1 VGWQKLRAAFAEKQ
15 KSISFLASMTGDLIR
30 NLKLH
35 IIFPHGILTND
46 MQSFKMEIYGC
57 IFNRNSKKRIIS
69 SLSDRQFDTQSEI
82 ANRFLARN
90 PYK

>member
-1 VGWQKLRAAFAEKQ
+1 VGWQKLRAGFAEKQ

-35 IIFPHGILTND
+35 IIFSPEFLVND
-46 MQSFKMEIYGC
+46 MQSLKMEFYGC
-57 IFNRNSKKRIIS
+57 IFNRNSKKHIIS
-69 SLSDRQFDTQSEI
+69 SLNDQHFDTQSEI
-82 ANRFLARN
+82 AYRFLALN